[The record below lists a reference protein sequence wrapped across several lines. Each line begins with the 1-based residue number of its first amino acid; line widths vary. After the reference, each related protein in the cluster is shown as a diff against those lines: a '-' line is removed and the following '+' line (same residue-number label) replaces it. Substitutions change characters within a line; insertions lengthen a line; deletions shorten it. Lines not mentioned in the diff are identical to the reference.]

1 MSEVGPVEVFAETL
15 ASGKANRE
23 WMGWRVCVCV
33 CVHEVPCSLSSLR
46 GLINQS
52 SRWPSQCTDGAAVII
67 RDRFIFHG
75 NVRSQAVLHNCSQL
89 YGFKS

>member
-1 MSEVGPVEVFAETL
+1 M
-15 ASGKANRE
+15 
-23 WMGWRVCVCV
+23 CV
-33 CVHEVPCSLSSLR
+33 VHEVPCSLSSLR

-75 NVRSQAVLHNCSQL
+75 MFRSQVCCTTAHNSMVSRVEAFTQTGSSATLLAYSNTGFCGLHI
-89 YGFKS
+89 